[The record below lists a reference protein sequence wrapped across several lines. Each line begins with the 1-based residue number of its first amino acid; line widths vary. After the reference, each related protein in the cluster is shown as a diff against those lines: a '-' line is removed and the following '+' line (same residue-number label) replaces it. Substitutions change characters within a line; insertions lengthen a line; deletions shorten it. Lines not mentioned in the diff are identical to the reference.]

1 MDCLLEI
8 KNLTIAYRT
17 GGGHST
23 TAVDGVSL
31 NLSKGESLGLVG
43 ESGSGKSTIGAA
55 VMGLLPRNAEI
66 VSGEILFNGEDL
78 LRTDAET
85 LRQLRWKQLSMIFQA
100 AMNAL
105 NPIQRVGDQIVEAI
119 RVHEPETGPTQAL
132 GRVETLFHQM
142 GIPLERLRHFP
153 HQYSGGM
160 RQRAI
165 IAMALACNPQLIIA
179 DEPTTA
185 LDVIV
190 QDQILKTIL
199 ALQKELS
206 LAILF
211 ISHDIAVIADVCHH
225 VGVMYAGQI
234 VEIGSSEEVFATP
247 GHPYTQALLG
257 AHITLS
263 DDGKAPRAIMDNSND
278 TEEVDIGCRFAPR
291 CLSVKAE
298 CHKTAPQWLKRSET
312 HWIRCPM
319 APAKNSE
326 A

>member
-8 KNLTIAYRT
+8 KNLTISYRT
-17 GGGHST
+17 GGGHTT
-23 TAVDGVSL
+23 TAVDDVSL
-31 NLSKGESLGLVG
+31 TLSKGESLGLVG

-55 VMGLLPRNAEI
+55 IMGLLPRNAEI
-66 VSGEILFNGEDL
+66 VSGEILFNGENL
-78 LRTDAET
+78 LQTDAEA
-85 LRQLRWKQLSMIFQA
+85 LRQLRWKQISMIFQS

-105 NPIQRVGDQIVEAI
+105 NPIQRVGNQIVEAI
-119 RVHEPETGPTQAL
+119 RVHEPETSPAQAL
-132 GRVETLFHQM
+132 ERVEMLYHQM
-142 GIPLERLRHFP
+142 GIPVERLRHFP

-199 ALQKELS
+199 ALQKKLS
-206 LAILF
+206 LGIIF
-211 ISHDIAVIADVCHH
+211 ISHDIAVIADMCHH

-247 GHPYTQALLG
+247 GHPYTQALLD
-257 AHITLS
+257 AHIILS
-263 DDGKAPRAIMDNSND
+263 DDGKAPRAIVDHSID
-278 TEEVDIGCRFAPR
+278 TAEVERGCRFAPR
-291 CLSVKAE
+291 CPLVKSKCRE
-298 CHKTAPQWLKRSET
+298 TAPQWLKRSEK

-319 APAKNSE
+319 APAGSPEK
-326 A
+326 